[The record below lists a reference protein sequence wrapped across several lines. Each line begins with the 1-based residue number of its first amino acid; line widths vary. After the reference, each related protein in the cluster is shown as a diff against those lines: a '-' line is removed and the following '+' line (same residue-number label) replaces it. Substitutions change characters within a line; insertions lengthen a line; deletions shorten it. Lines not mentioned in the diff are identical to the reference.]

1 MTYVIP
7 ITTRLAIALW
17 TDERNTR
24 IRLQNWWLTV
34 VIYAGCAGVMS
45 LFTPSKVVSGNA
57 LLALTACVVICLCVF
72 HVLIRSG
79 WSRRFEDPA
88 LSQAQIVFAI
98 FAVMVG
104 YTIAA
109 ARSAVLLPFIVV
121 LNFGAFSIGWR
132 RMVQLTM
139 LALVVMGAVIIWMH
153 ARWPGRYSTVVDL
166 SNFLVSMI
174 ALPGASALAM
184 RLNAL
189 QARLK
194 QQRLDLKAALN
205 RIQDLA
211 TLDDLTGLANRRR
224 ARELLLTEVT
234 RLDRAVQPFSVAL
247 LDLDFFKRLNDRFG
261 HAGGDQILRRFSE
274 VARASVRSV
283 DTVARWGG
291 EEFLILMPEADVS
304 HAFEAMERLRE
315 CIAVLSVTREQG
327 DMGNMHFTFS
337 AGVAGHR
344 LGESVDDTIVRAD
357 RALYNAKAAGRNRVE
372 IAADANDA

>member
-1 MTYVIP
+1 MRFP
-7 ITTRLAIALW
+7 LQHRLAIALW

-24 IRLQNWWLTV
+24 IRLQHWWLTV

-45 LFTPSKVVSGNA
+45 LFTRSKVLSGNA
-57 LLALTACVVICLCVF
+57 ILAWFACVLFCLGVF

-79 WSRRFEDPA
+79 WSRRFQDAA

-98 FAVMVG
+98 FAVMAG
-104 YTIAA
+104 YTIAGA
-109 ARSAVLLPFIVV
+109 ARSAVLLPFVVV

-139 LALVVMGAVIIWMH
+139 LALTVMGAVMMWMH

-174 ALPGASALAM
+174 TLPGASALAL
-184 RLNAL
+184 RLNSL
-189 QARLK
+189 QARLQ
-194 QQRLDLKAALN
+194 QQRVDLKAALN

-211 TLDDLTGLANRRR
+211 TLDELTGLANRRR

-234 RLDRAVQPFSVAL
+234 RVDRAVQLFSVAL
-247 LDLDFFKRLNDRFG
+247 LDLDFFKQLNDRFG
-261 HAGGDQILRRFSE
+261 HAGGDQILRCFSE
-274 VARASVRSV
+274 VARANVRSV

-315 CIAVLSVTREQG
+315 RIAVLSVTSELG
-327 DMGNMHFTFS
+327 DMRFTFS
-337 AGVAGHR
+337 AGVASHR
-344 LGESVDDTIVRAD
+344 LGQSVDDTIARAD
-357 RALYNAKAAGRNRVE
+357 RALYNAKAAGRNRVVL
-372 IAADANDA
+372 AVDANDTQT

>member
-1 MTYVIP
+1 MRFP
-7 ITTRLAIALW
+7 LQRRLAIALW

-24 IRLQNWWLTV
+24 IRLQHWWLTF

-45 LFTPSKVVSGNA
+45 LFTRSKVVSGDA
-57 LLALTACVVICLCVF
+57 ILAWIVCVLICLCVF

-79 WSRRFEDPA
+79 WSRRFEDAA

-98 FAVMVG
+98 FAVMAG
-104 YTIAA
+104 YTITGA
-109 ARSAVLLPFIVV
+109 ARSAVLLPFVVV

-139 LALVVMGAVIIWMH
+139 LALAVMGAVMMWMH

-174 ALPGASALAM
+174 TLPGASALAL
-184 RLNAL
+184 RLNSL
-189 QARLK
+189 QARLQ
-194 QQRLDLKAALN
+194 QQRVDLKAALN

-211 TLDDLTGLANRRR
+211 TLDELTGLANRRR

-234 RLDRAVQPFSVAL
+234 RVDRAVQLFSVAL
-247 LDLDFFKRLNDRFG
+247 LDLDFFKQLNDRFG
-261 HAGGDQILRRFSE
+261 HAGGDQILRCFSE
-274 VARASVRSV
+274 VARANVRSV

-315 CIAVLSVTREQG
+315 RIAVLSVTSELG
-327 DMGNMHFTFS
+327 DMRFTFS
-337 AGVAGHR
+337 AGVASHR
-344 LGESVDDTIVRAD
+344 LGQSVDDTIARAD
-357 RALYNAKAAGRNRVE
+357 RALYNAKAAGRNRVVL
-372 IAADANDA
+372 AVDANDTQT

>member
-1 MTYVIP
+1 MQR
-7 ITTRLAIALW
+7 RLAIALW

-24 IRLQNWWLTV
+24 IRLQHWWLTF

-45 LFTPSKVVSGNA
+45 LFTRSKVVSGDA
-57 LLALTACVVICLCVF
+57 ILAWIVCVLICLCVF

-79 WSRRFEDPA
+79 WSRRFEDAA

-98 FAVMVG
+98 FAVMAG
-104 YTIAA
+104 YTITGA
-109 ARSAVLLPFIVV
+109 ARSAVLLPFVVV

-132 RMVQLTM
+132 RMVQLTVF
-139 LALVVMGAVIIWMH
+139 ALVVMGAVIVWMH

-166 SNFLVSMI
+166 SNFLICMI
-174 ALPGASALAM
+174 TLPGVSALAM
-184 RLNAL
+184 RLNSL

-194 QQRLDLKAALN
+194 QQRLDLKAALD

-234 RLDRAVQPFSVAL
+234 RVDRAVQPFSVAL
-247 LDLDFFKRLNDRFG
+247 LDLDHFKQVNDRFG

-291 EEFLILMPEADVS
+291 EEFLILMPEADAS

-315 CIAVLSVTREQG
+315 RIAVLGVTSAQG
-327 DMGNMHFTFS
+327 DMHFTFS

-344 LGESVDDTIVRAD
+344 LGQSVDDTIIRAD
-357 RALYNAKAAGRNRVE
+357 RALYRAKAAGRNRVE
-372 IAADANDA
+372 LADNANDIQK